1 MSEEK
6 ENNNNFKPYML
17 WLLIF
22 TFIAP
27 IGAAYWLYNVG
38 GTENTVNKG
47 EFVTSGVQLMD
58 MGLTTLEGKAATEK
72 DLYGHWHMMVFM
84 NADCEKQ
91 CEETVYTVRQIKTSL
106 HKESPRFVN
115 VLIHFDKNIDTK
127 FNEKIKT
134 HYANFDRYLA
144 DKETFNNALCY
155 AGDQLVQKNIM
166 FIVDP
171 IGNVIL
177 KYKMDQD
184 AEGSISKDIISDIK
198 RLLKASQI
206 G

>member
-1 MSEEK
+1 MTEQTNE
-6 ENNNNFKPYML
+6 NFKPYML

-27 IGAAYWLYNVG
+27 IGAAYWLFNAG

-47 EFVTSGVQLMD
+47 EFVKSGVQLLD
-58 MGLTTLEGKAATEK
+58 MKLQTLDNKAATEK
-72 DLYGHWHMMVFM
+72 ELYGHWHMMVFM
-84 NADCEKQ
+84 NAACDKQ

-115 VLIHFDKNIDTK
+115 VLIHFDKEIDSG
-127 FNEKIKT
+127 FQEKIKT
-134 HYANFDRYLA
+134 HYANFDRYYA
-144 DKETFNNALCY
+144 DKEIFNRSLGY
-155 AGDQLVQKNIM
+155 SGDDLTKKNLI

-177 KYKMDQD
+177 KYNKEKT
-184 AEGSISKDIISDIK
+184 AKDIISDIK

>member
-1 MSEEK
+1 MTEQTNE
-6 ENNNNFKPYML
+6 NFKPYML

-27 IGAAYWLYNVG
+27 IGAAYWLFNVG

-47 EFVTSGVQLMD
+47 EFVKAGVQLLD
-58 MGLTTLEGKAATEK
+58 MKLQTTENKAATEK

-84 NADCEKQ
+84 NDTCDKQ
-91 CEETVYTVRQIKTSL
+91 CEETIYTVRQIKTSL

-115 VLIHFDKNIDTK
+115 VLIHFDKNIDSEFK
-127 FNEKIKT
+127 EKIKT
-134 HYANFDRYLA
+134 HYANFDRYFA
-144 DKETFNNALCY
+144 DKEIFNRALDVS
-155 AGDQLVQKNIM
+155 GDDLIKKNLIY
-166 FIVDP
+166 IVDP

-177 KYKMDQD
+177 KYNKEKT
-184 AEGSISKDIISDIK
+184 AKDIISDIK

>member
-1 MSEEK
+1 MSEETT
-6 ENNNNFKPYML
+6 ENNNFKPYML

-22 TFIAP
+22 TFVAP

-58 MGLTTLEGKAATEK
+58 MGLTTLEGNGATEK

-84 NADCEKQ
+84 GADCAKQ
-91 CEETVYTVRQIKTSL
+91 CEETIYTVRQIKTSL

-115 VLIHFDKNIDTK
+115 VLIHFDKNIEAGFK
-127 FNEKIKT
+127 EKIKT
-134 HYANFDRYLA
+134 HYANFDRYYAEKEVFNKTLGEA
-144 DKETFNNALCY
+144 GNDLTDKSIIY
-155 AGDQLVQKNIM
+155 
-166 FIVDP
+166 IVDP

-177 KYKMDQD
+177 KYNKDKT
-184 AEGSISKDIISDIK
+184 AKDIISDIK
-198 RLLKASQI
+198 RLLKASRI

>member
-1 MSEEK
+1 MSEETT
-6 ENNNNFKPYML
+6 NNNNLKPYML
-17 WLLIF
+17 WLLIL

-47 EFVTSGVQLMD
+47 EFVKAGVQLLD
-58 MGLTTLEGKAATEK
+58 MGLTTLDGKAAVEK

-84 NADCEKQ
+84 GADCGKV
-91 CEETVYTVRQIKTSL
+91 CEETIYTVRQIKTSL

-115 VLIHFDKNIDTK
+115 VLIHFDKNINADFK
-127 FNEKIKT
+127 EKIKT
-134 HYANFDRYLA
+134 HYANFDRYFA
-144 DKETFNNALCY
+144 DKEIFNKALGVTD
-155 AGDQLVQKNIM
+155 GDLTDKGIVY
-166 FIVDP
+166 IVDP

-177 KYKMDQD
+177 KYNKDKT
-184 AEGSISKDIISDIK
+184 AKDIISDIK